1 MKNFPTS
8 LAAEAT
14 FLRDGL
20 AVLDPVKSQAEAIDD
35 IRALEELKA
44 ACAAAQARRT
54 AELEALRHEEEKA
67 RGVPKARRGNG
78 LAAEVGLARGQSPAR
93 GTKYLTLARTLEDD
107 MPLTKNVL
115 ALGQINEERAQA
127 VVNEVSWLAPEH
139 RAEVDELMAG
149 KFEGLGPRKLAG
161 KVRAHAE
168 RLDLHG
174 AVARNE
180 IAHSERRVTV
190 RPAAYGMAYV
200 TALVSTQQAVGIL
213 ATLTRDANSVIN
225 SGETADPTDPTGQPR
240 THGQVMADLF
250 VQRVNG
256 QTSPQA
262 VPAEVLV
269 VMTDEA
275 LFGEGDT
282 PAWIAGHG
290 PVPAELAKRWIAN
303 PQAEMSLRRV
313 FTRPKDHQLVAM
325 ESRSRSFPAILR
337 RMVVLRDD
345 TCRTPFCDAPI
356 KEIDHVVPVH
366 EGGPTSWENASGL
379 CAACNKIKEN
389 TGWTHQATPERLSVT
404 TPTGHQYAKDT
415 GPVLEG
421 IPPDKREPPD
431 KRPLP
436 ELRLSTD
443 CYTTTEWT
451 ATLRIAA

>member
-1 MKNFPTS
+1 M
-8 LAAEAT
+8 AEVRAM
-14 FLRDGL
+14 LDM
-20 AVLDPVKSQAEAIDD
+20 LDPADTEAQLIDRIRRVKDVMAAMTAVQAEDA
-35 IRALEELKA
+35 
-44 ACAAAQARRT
+44 
-54 AELEALRHEEEKA
+54 AELEALRHENEKA

-78 LAAEVGLARGQSPAR
+78 LAAELGLARGQSPAR
-93 GTKYLTLARTLEDD
+93 GTKYLTLARMLEDD
-107 MPLTKNVL
+107 MPHTKNAL
-115 ALGQINEERAQA
+115 ALGQLNEERAQA
-127 VVNEVSWLAPEH
+127 VVKEVSWLAPEH
-139 RAEVDELMAG
+139 RSEVDELMAG

-168 RLDLHG
+168 RLDRQG

-256 QTSPQA
+256 QTAPQA
-262 VPAEVLV
+262 VPAEVQV
-269 VMTDEA
+269 VMTDDT
-275 LFGEGDT
+275 LFGDGDT
-282 PAWIAGHG
+282 PAWITGHG
-290 PVPAELAKRWIAN
+290 PIPAELAKRWIAN
-303 PQAEMSLRRV
+303 PQADMSLRRI
-313 FTRPKDHQLVAM
+313 FTRPKDHQLVAT
-325 ESRSRSFPAILR
+325 ESRSRSFPANLR

-345 TCRTPFCDAPI
+345 VCRTPFCDAPI
-356 KEIDHVVPVH
+356 KEIDHVVPVR

-379 CAACNKIKEN
+379 CAACNKIKEH

-421 IPPDKREPPD
+421 IPPDKRQPPD

-443 CYTTTEWT
+443 CYATATTQWT
-451 ATLRIAA
+451 AVLRIAA

>member
-107 MPLTKNVL
+107 MPLTKNAL

-139 RAEVDELMAG
+139 RSEVDELMAG

-379 CAACNKIKEN
+379 CAACNKI
-389 TGWTHQATPERLSVT
+389 
-404 TPTGHQYAKDT
+404 
-415 GPVLEG
+415 
-421 IPPDKREPPD
+421 
-431 KRPLP
+431 
-436 ELRLSTD
+436 
-443 CYTTTEWT
+443 
-451 ATLRIAA
+451 

>member
-8 LAAEAT
+8 LAAEVT

-107 MPLTKNVL
+107 MPLTKNAL

-269 VMTDEA
+269 VMTDET
-275 LFGEGDT
+275 LFGDGDT
-282 PAWIAGHG
+282 PAWITGHG

-303 PQAEMSLRRV
+303 PQAEMTLRRSLPG
-313 FTRPKDHQLVAM
+313 PKITNWWP
-325 ESRSRSFPAILR
+325 RSHGPAASQRFYGGWLSCEMTPVGHRFVMRRSKRLIMLFQC
-337 RMVVLRDD
+337 M
-345 TCRTPFCDAPI
+345 
-356 KEIDHVVPVH
+356 KVVPRV
-366 EGGPTSWENASGL
+366 GKTLPGSALPV
-379 CAACNKIKEN
+379 IKLKRILVGH
-389 TGWTHQATPERLSVT
+389 TRQHQNGYR
-404 TPTGHQYAKDT
+404 
-415 GPVLEG
+415 
-421 IPPDKREPPD
+421 
-431 KRPLP
+431 
-436 ELRLSTD
+436 
-443 CYTTTEWT
+443 
-451 ATLRIAA
+451 